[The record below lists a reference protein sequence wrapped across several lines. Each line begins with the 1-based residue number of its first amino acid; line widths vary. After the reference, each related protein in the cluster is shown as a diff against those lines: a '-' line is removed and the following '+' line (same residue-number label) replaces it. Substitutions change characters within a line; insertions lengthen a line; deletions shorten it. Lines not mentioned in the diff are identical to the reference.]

1 MNIAMVWKDVDTS
14 ILIELNSPFHFQ
26 LFSRYPC
33 HSIHLYQII
42 SFISFPFLTITNQLS
57 STPNCEMEIE
67 LWSQFSE
74 NADNDAVFRL
84 VELIVDKLD
93 EGVFGI

>member
-33 HSIHLYQII
+33 HS
-42 SFISFPFLTITNQLS
+42 SPFTNQLS